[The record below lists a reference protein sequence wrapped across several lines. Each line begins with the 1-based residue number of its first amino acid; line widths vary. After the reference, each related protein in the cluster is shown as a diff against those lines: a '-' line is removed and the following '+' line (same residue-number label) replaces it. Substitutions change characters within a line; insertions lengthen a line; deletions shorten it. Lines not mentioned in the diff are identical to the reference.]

1 MRLTRVAIAVV
12 LALIAQ
18 PAFAQEKE
26 TVPNPEF
33 GSWSKHKP
41 GTSVTIRTISDTAGM
56 KSEVLMTSTLVD
68 VGSGKVVVEMVTTI
82 KANGM
87 EIKAPAQKRDVT
99 KTIEVL
105 KGMKKEDAT
114 AAKPIGTT
122 EEGTET
128 LKVAG
133 MEVKTKWYKASA
145 EADGTKSVTKH
156 WVSDDIPGM
165 MVKNVTTV
173 SGVVNSTITM
183 ELIEFKKP

>member
-1 MRLTRVAIAVV
+1 MRLTRVAAAIV
-12 LALIAQ
+12 LVLVAR

-33 GSWSKHKP
+33 ASWNKHKP
-41 GTSVTIRTISDTAGM
+41 GTSVTWRVISETAGM
-56 KSEVLMTSTLVD
+56 KSEVLMTHTLVE
-68 VGSGKVVVEMVTTI
+68 VGTDKAVIEIATTI

-87 EIKAPAQKRDVT
+87 EIKAPAQKRDIT

-105 KGMKKEDAT
+105 KGMKKEDPT
-114 AAKPIGTT
+114 GAKPIGTT

-133 MEVKTKWYKASA
+133 MELKTKWYKAAA
-145 EADGTKSVTKH
+145 EADGTKSQTKQ

-173 SGVVNSTITM
+173 TGAVNSTVTT